1 MWPRETE
8 RTSLHAPCDQ
18 AAGLRARQ
26 ADRPSWSVAVTSGK
40 GGVGKTSLAVNLGLA
55 LAQAGR
61 RTCLL
66 DGDLGLAN
74 VDVMLNLHPAA
85 SLRDVILD
93 DRPLQDAILDGPAG
107 LRVIP
112 AASGIEALA
121 NLTAGARRTLS
132 RRLEGLAMLADCTI
146 FDTGAGLS
154 ETVLTLTLAADAAL
168 VMTTPDPTALT
179 DAYAIIKV
187 LTQRRP
193 KLPIRLVVN
202 LAEDAA
208 QARELHAHLERIV
221 RRFLGR
227 STPLAGWI
235 PRDACVERAVREQRP
250 LMLYYPYARATDAIR
265 SIALGLEKPAEGE
278 GADGYWNRLCAPVE
292 SA

>member
-1 MWPRETE
+1 
-8 RTSLHAPCDQ
+8 
-18 AAGLRARQ
+18 
-26 ADRPSWSVAVTSGK
+26 
-40 GGVGKTSLAVNLGLA
+40 VGKTSLAVNLGLA

-93 DRPLQDAILDGPAG
+93 DRPLEEAIVEGPAG

-121 NLTAGARRTLS
+121 NLAAGARRALG
-132 RRLEGLAMLADCTI
+132 RRLEGLASLAECTV

-154 ETVLTLTLAADAAL
+154 ETVLALTLAADAAL
-168 VMTTPDPTALT
+168 VVTTPDPTALT
-179 DAYAIIKV
+179 DAYAVIKV

-193 KLPIRLVVN
+193 QLPIRLVVN
-202 LAEDAA
+202 LAEHAA
-208 QARELHAHLERIV
+208 QAREIHGHLDRIV

-227 STPLAGWI
+227 PVPAAGWI
-235 PRDACVERAVREQRP
+235 PRDTCVERAVREQRP
-250 LMLYYPYARATDAIR
+250 LMLYYPYARATEAIR
-265 SIALGLEKPAEGE
+265 TIALGLETPTGGE
-278 GADGYWNRLCAPVE
+278 AASGYWDRLCAPLE
-292 SA
+292 SR

>member
-1 MWPRETE
+1 MRAREAEPTL
-8 RTSLHAPCDQ
+8 RQDVPDQ
-18 AAGLRARQ
+18 AAKLRARRET
-26 ADRPSWSVAVTSGK
+26 RPSWSVAVTSGK

-55 LAQAGR
+55 LARAGR

-93 DRPLQDAILDGPAG
+93 DRPLQDAVLDGPDG

-121 NLTAGARRTLS
+121 NLSPGRRRALS
-132 RRLEGLAMLADCTI
+132 QRLEGLATLAECTI

-154 ETVLTLTLAADAAL
+154 ETVLTLTLAADIVL
-168 VMTTPDPTALT
+168 IVTTPDPTALT
-179 DAYAIIKV
+179 DAYAMVKV

-193 KLPIRLVVN
+193 RLSLRLVVN
-202 LAEDAA
+202 LAETAGQA
-208 QARELHAHLERIV
+208 QEIHGHLDRIV

-227 STPLAGWI
+227 SIPAAGWI
-235 PRDACVERAVREQRP
+235 PRDGCVERAVREQRP

-265 SIALGLEKPAEGE
+265 SIARDLEGPPAGPAEI
-278 GADGYWNRLCAPVE
+278 GYWNRLCASGE